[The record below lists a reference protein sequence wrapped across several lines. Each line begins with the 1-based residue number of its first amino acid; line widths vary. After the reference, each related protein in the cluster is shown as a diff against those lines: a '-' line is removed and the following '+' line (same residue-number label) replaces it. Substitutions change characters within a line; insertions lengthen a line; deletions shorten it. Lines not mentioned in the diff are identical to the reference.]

1 MTLVNWID
9 TLVLLALGGLGG
21 TLAAWAGVPMPY
33 MIGSLTFS
41 AAYTIVWGQIG
52 REVAFPRSLRFFFVG
67 VIGAMIG
74 SRFTPDLLPLFP
86 VLWPSFLS
94 LIGFVLVSHAYG
106 YAVLRRIGRYDR
118 VTATYGAMPG
128 GLIEAI
134 TMGEKGGAD
143 VKVLTVQ
150 HFARII
156 LVVVSVPTLFLWLGG
171 EAVGSS
177 AGQALDNGPS
187 GWADLVLIAAMVP
200 AGLWL
205 GRRLHLPAG
214 QLLGPL
220 LVCGILQLVGVI
232 ELHPPP
238 WLLWTAQLVV
248 GAGLGAQFAGARG
261 SVLLKAFGLGILTV
275 AGMLVI
281 GALLA
286 LGLARVVPEG
296 FEPLFVSFAPGGMTE
311 MALIALSLDA
321 SPVIVT
327 AHHLARIMFAVVLV
341 GWVSRRAAA
350 ESGMS

>member
-1 MTLVNWID
+1 MTRTDWID
-9 TLVLLALGGLGG
+9 TGVLLLLGAAGG
-21 TLAAWAGVPMPY
+21 TLAAWIGVPMPY

-41 AAYTIVWGQIG
+41 AAYTIAWGQLG
-52 REVAFPRSLRFFFVG
+52 REVAFPRPLRFFFVG
-67 VIGAMIG
+67 VIGVMIG

-86 VLWPSFLS
+86 VLWPSFLAVT
-94 LIGFVLVSHAYG
+94 GFVVVSHAYG
-106 YAVLRRIGRYDR
+106 YFVLRGLGRYDR
-118 VTATYGAMPG
+118 TTATYGAMPG

-134 TMGEKGGAD
+134 TMGEKAGAD

-156 LVVVSVPTLFLWLGG
+156 LVVVTVPMLFLWLGG

-187 GWADLVLIAAMVP
+187 AWTDLVLIAVLAP
-200 AGLWL
+200 AGLWV

-214 QLLGPL
+214 QLMGPL
-220 LVCGILQLVGVI
+220 VVCGGLQLAGAVA
-232 ELHPPP
+232 LHPPP

-248 GAGLGAQFAGARG
+248 GAGLGAQFAGASGR
-261 SVLLKAFGLGILTV
+261 VLGKAFGLGLVSV

-281 GALLA
+281 GAGVA
-286 LGLARVVPEG
+286 AGLTRATPEG

-327 AHHLARIMFAVVLV
+327 AHHLARIMFAVVMV
-341 GWVSRRAAA
+341 GWVSRRIRRT
-350 ESGMS
+350 S